1 MHGAEISR
9 QLVEEGERVMRLC
22 NACRYCEG
30 YCAVFPALERRLTFG
45 REELEYLANL
55 CHNCGECY
63 YACQYAPPQEFQL
76 NFPRT
81 LAELRAATY
90 VKYAR
95 PGALRGLFGRN
106 GLTLA
111 VASAAAV
118 GGTLIAMVL
127 RSGGAVLEAHPVA
140 RGSFH
145 ALVGHDVMVGVF
157 VTAALLAAVAL
168 LAGGVAFWR
177 AAGRSPEAPCD
188 GPSLVRGLWDALRL
202 RYLDGAGEG
211 CSYPGEHSSTARRW
225 FHHLTFY
232 GFGLCLASTS
242 VAALYHYGLGWHAPY
257 PVLSLPVVLGTLGG
271 LGLLVGPVGL
281 VALKVQRDPAL
292 VDPRQTG
299 MDVAFLALL
308 FLVGASGLALL
319 GLRETVAMG
328 VALAVHLGLVLG
340 LFVTAPYGKMVHGV
354 YRVAALIRFAVEERK
369 VPRLGSEG

>member
-9 QLVEEGERVMRLC
+9 QLVDEGERVMRLC

-30 YCAVFPALERRLTFG
+30 YCAVFPALERRLSFG
-45 REELEYLANL
+45 REDLEYLANL

-95 PGALRGLFGRN
+95 PGALRGLFRRN

-111 VASAAAV
+111 VASAAAIV
-118 GGTLIAMVL
+118 GTLLAIGLDSGAALL
-127 RSGGAVLEAHPVA
+127 RPHPVA
-140 RGSFH
+140 EGSFH

-157 VTAALLAAVAL
+157 VTAALLAAAAL
-168 LAGGVAFWR
+168 VAGGVAFWR
-177 AAGRSPEAPCD
+177 ASGRSPQAPCD
-188 GPSLVRGLWDALRL
+188 APSLARGLWDALRL

-211 CSYPGEHSSTARRW
+211 CSYPDEQSSGARRW

-232 GFGLCLASTS
+232 GFALCFASTS

-257 PVLSLPVVLGTLGG
+257 PLLSLPVGLGVVGG
-271 LGLLVGPVGL
+271 LGLVTGPVGL
-281 VALKVQRDPAL
+281 IALKARRDSAL
-292 VDPRQTG
+292 VDPGQTG

-319 GLRETVAMG
+319 GLRETAAMG

-340 LFVTAPYGKMVHGV
+340 LFVTAPYGKMVHAV
-354 YRVAALIRFAVEERK
+354 YRIAALVRFAVEERK

>member
-9 QLVEEGERVMRLC
+9 QLVDEGERVMRLC

-30 YCAVFPALERRLTFG
+30 YCAVFPALERRLSFG
-45 REELEYLANL
+45 QQDLEYLANL

-90 VKYAR
+90 AKYAR
-95 PGALRGLFGRN
+95 PAALRGLFGRN
-106 GLTLA
+106 GLALA
-111 VASAAAV
+111 LVSAAAI
-118 GGTLIAMVL
+118 GGTLAAMAL
-127 RSGGAVLEAHPVA
+127 RSGGAVLEAHPVS

-177 AAGRSPEAPCD
+177 AAGRTPEAPCD
-188 GPSLVRGLWDALRL
+188 GPSLFRGVWDALRL

-211 CSYPGEHSSTARRW
+211 CSYPGEHASTARRW

-232 GFGLCLASTS
+232 GFGLCFLSTS

-271 LGLLVGPVGL
+271 LGLLVGPAGL
-281 VALKVQRDPAL
+281 VALKARRDAAL

-319 GLRETVAMG
+319 GLRETAGMG

-340 LFVTAPYGKMVHGV
+340 LFLTAPYGKMVHGV